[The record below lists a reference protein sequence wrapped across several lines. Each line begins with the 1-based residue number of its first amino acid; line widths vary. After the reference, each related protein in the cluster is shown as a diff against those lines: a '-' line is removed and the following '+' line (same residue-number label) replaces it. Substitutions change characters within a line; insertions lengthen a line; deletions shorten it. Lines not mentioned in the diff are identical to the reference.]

1 MQSACF
7 LEHARPTAAG
17 WRPVWPS
24 IAAPVRYLLAP
35 AAGAELPGWS
45 YGPEA
50 RGPLAAPAWGNG
62 LARQQA
68 VYEELLAT
76 HELPAPGPTHRP
88 PSARK
93 IARDLPGWTPPQ
105 PGPWPP
111 PSLSLSR
118 HFLIIKYLML
128 RTELGELLIHGF

>member
-1 MQSACF
+1 M
-7 LEHARPTAAG
+7 EYVRPTGGG

-24 IAAPVRYLLAP
+24 LVAQARYLPGLVARP
-35 AAGAELPGWS
+35 SGPGAELLGWS

-50 RGPLAAPAWGNG
+50 RGQLAAPAWGSG
-62 LARQQA
+62 LALQQA

-93 IARDLPGWTPPQ
+93 IARDLPGWAPPRPGAPASAQ
-105 PGPWPP
+105 P
-111 PSLSLSR
+111 
-118 HFLIIKYLML
+118 
-128 RTELGELLIHGF
+128 

>member
-1 MQSACF
+1 M
-7 LEHARPTAAG
+7 EYARPTAAG
-17 WRPVWPS
+17 WRPVWPCT
-24 IAAPVRYLLAP
+24 AAPVRYLPALAVRP
-35 AAGAELPGWS
+35 CGPGAELPGWS

-50 RGPLAAPAWGNG
+50 RGPLAAPAWGSG

-93 IARDLPGWTPPQ
+93 IARDLPGWAPPHA
-105 PGPWPP
+105 P
-111 PSLSLSR
+111 
-118 HFLIIKYLML
+118 IA
-128 RTELGELLIHGF
+128 T